1 MKSLKFITK
10 SVLAVFL
17 ILAAFTLEVQ
27 AQVSFGTDV
36 VSRYVW
42 RGVDFGQSLSFQPGI
57 SYASGGF
64 EIGAWG
70 SYANTGGGANE
81 LDLYASYSVDLD
93 ESSSISFG
101 VTDYYF
107 PATPGGFQTF
117 DVDGN
122 HVIEPF
128 VSYSGAF
135 SFSAYINVLNDP
147 DNSVYLNAS
156 YPFVVEDVSLEA
168 FVGVVPTESAWYGTS
183 GAALQEI
190 GLSASKE
197 IKITESFSLPVF
209 TSYVINPYQ
218 EVSFLFFG
226 FSL

>member
-1 MKSLKFITK
+1 MKLLSKITLLT
-10 SVLAVFL
+10 LAF
-17 ILAAFTLEVQ
+17 ILAAGSTQ
-27 AQVSFGTDV
+27 SIAQISFGTDV

-42 RGVDFGQSLSFQPGI
+42 RGIDFGQSLSIQPGI
-57 SYASGGF
+57 AYASGGF

-81 LDLYASYSVDLD
+81 LDLYASYSIELD
-93 ESSSISFG
+93 EASSLSFG

-107 PATPGGFQTF
+107 PATPGTFTTF
-117 DVDGN
+117 DTDGN

-135 SFSAYINVLNDP
+135 SVSAYMNVLNDP
-147 DNSVYLNAS
+147 DNSLYLSAS
-156 YPFVVEDVSLEA
+156 YPFEVEDVSLEA
-168 FVGVVPTESAWYGTS
+168 FLGIVPTESAWYGNAD
-183 GAALQEI
+183 AAVQEI

-197 IKITESFSLPVF
+197 IKITDSFSLPVF

-218 EVSFLFFG
+218 EISFLFFG